1 MVISSKI
8 PKYLRRNSLP
18 SIRAKEKSKIFW
30 RPIARFICHLMTMS
44 RYILSRTLCLVKKR
58 WSVQKWWKPFI
69 SHSKLVI
76 SFNKYLFRILEIIY
90 LPFVWFLLL
99 RYEGL
104 GIKDILKFLTEKH
117 PEVFDYLPEK
127 DLELPKTPKQ
137 WVCNIV
143 ASVLGER
150 FNKWVAKQ
158 VDARH

>member
-8 PKYLRRNSLP
+8 PKYPRRNSLL
-18 SIRAKEKSKIFW
+18 SIRAKEKSTIFW
-30 RPIARFICHLMTMS
+30 RPIARFICHHTTMS
-44 RYILSRTLCLVKKR
+44 RYILSRTLCLAKKR
-58 WSVQKWWKPFI
+58 WSAQKWWKPFI

-76 SFNKYLFRILEIIY
+76 SFNEYLFRILEIIY
-90 LPFVWFLLL
+90 LPFFWFLLL

-137 WVCNIV
+137 WVCNII